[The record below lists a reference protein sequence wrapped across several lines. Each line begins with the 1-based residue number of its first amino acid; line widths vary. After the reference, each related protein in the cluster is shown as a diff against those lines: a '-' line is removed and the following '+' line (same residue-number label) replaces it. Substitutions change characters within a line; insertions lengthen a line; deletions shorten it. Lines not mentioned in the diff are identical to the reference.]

1 MIEIAR
7 RDILA
12 GGGGLAL
19 LAGARSSAASVTVD
33 GPVKTVTATDFGA
46 AGDGTTDDTDAIRRT
61 LETALTSKD
70 VHMAVIPP
78 GRYRITRTIRIVT
91 EGRPEGNIT
100 HQTGVQ
106 GAGAMLVSDIS
117 DGSPVVEI
125 VCRATLRFFLIDG
138 LQIKGNGSE
147 GHGISIQCNHR
158 GTYFYNFCLR
168 DVIVEGCGG
177 DGCRMIGN
185 VFEGQLFNT
194 YFRDN
199 GGNGATFGHG
209 PENTVFSAV
218 HVFGSVFGGN
228 GKSGVRMID
237 GAADVSF
244 HGCYFLL
251 NKKFGLSADTGC
263 TLLSHCGFENNH
275 MASESFANGDAGLR
289 LMVGGTLISCTAY
302 SIYHQTH
309 LIRSYVSNSLT
320 MVGCTADGGQEAAAA
335 RLANLDG
342 EPNADINIIGCS
354 GGVDRKAATDITSIG
369 AGARFGGDWDSSNLP
384 WLGNYCLWI
393 DDAGRLR
400 VKRGRPEH
408 DTDGWTLNG
417 QG

>member
-12 GGGGLAL
+12 GWGGLAL
-19 LAGARSSAASVTVD
+19 LAGARSSAASVTID

-46 AGDGTTDDTDAIRRT
+46 VGDGIADDTEAIRRT
-61 LETALTSKD
+61 IDAALTSKD
-70 VHMAVIPP
+70 VHVAVIPP
-78 GRYRITRTIRIVT
+78 GRYRITRSIRIET
-91 EGRPEGNIT
+91 AGRPEGNIT
-100 HQTGVQ
+100 HQTGIHGV
-106 GAGAMLVSDIS
+106 GATLISDIS
-117 DGSPVVEI
+117 DGSPVLEI
-125 VCRATLRFFLIDG
+125 LCQATLRFVLING
-138 LQIKGNGSE
+138 LQIRGNGSE
-147 GHGISIQCNHR
+147 GHGMYIRCVRR

-185 VFEGQLFNT
+185 IFEGQMFNS

-228 GKSGVRMID
+228 GKNGVKMID

-251 NKKFGLSADTGC
+251 NKQFGLSADSGC

-275 MASESFANGDAGLR
+275 MAAESFEDGDAGLR

-309 LIRSYVSNSLT
+309 LIRAYVSNSLT
-320 MVGCTADGGQEAAAA
+320 MVGCSADGGEEAAAA
-335 RLANLDG
+335 RFANLSG
-342 EPNADINIIGCS
+342 EPNADINIIGCR
-354 GGVDRKAATDITSIG
+354 GGIDRKAATDITSIG
-369 AGARFGGDWDSSNLP
+369 NGARFGGDWNSSNLL
-384 WLGNYCLWI
+384 WLGSYCLWV
-393 DDAGRLR
+393 DDAGQLR
-400 VKRGRPEH
+400 AKRGRPEYEA
-408 DTDGWTLNG
+408 DGWSIAE
-417 QG
+417 QS